1 MTEITNPPLSQSQT
15 RRQSSL
21 AAALLLMATL
31 AIGGAIACRPSATT
45 PVEKPNSAASPVE
58 KAGSATKPVEQA
70 SSAAGPLLT
79 KTVNGITIEM
89 RGEFR
94 MPSSEMQIEF
104 KDAQGQ
110 SVDVGTVKLAL
121 DMNMGGM
128 MMHGSAD
135 VSGAGGHY
143 VMKAKPQMRGG
154 WQAKITFNG
163 PKGNGE
169 ATFNL
174 NAL

>member
-1 MTEITNPPLSQSQT
+1 M
-15 RRQSSL
+15 
-21 AAALLLMATL
+21 AAL
-31 AIGGAIACRPSATT
+31 AIGGSIACRPTATS
-45 PVEKPNSAASPVE
+45 PVEKANTAASPVE
-58 KAGSATKPVEQA
+58 KAASTPSTGEKTESAPSTPTTKTA
-70 SSAAGPLLT
+70 NRLT
-79 KTVNGITIEM
+79 KTVNGITIELV
-89 RGEFR
+89 GELR

-104 KDAQGQ
+104 KDSQGQ
-110 SVDVGTVKLAL
+110 SVDVGMVKLAL

-135 VSGAGGHY
+135 VTGAGGHY
-143 VMKAKPQMRGG
+143 VMKARPQMRGG

-169 ATFNL
+169 AIFNL